1 MLQHARE
8 TRLNDKRLVDDFL
21 STRSEGRFR
30 SLYRRHSPGLY
41 QSIWRLVRGDE
52 TEAGELLQATWV
64 RALERLESFRWES
77 SLRSWLVGVAYNCFR
92 ESLRKESRM
101 VAVDALEI
109 DNLQVKANGKFD
121 IASAIDLERALCR
134 LPGGYR
140 EVFLL
145 HDLEGFT
152 HKEIGTQLN
161 IKEGTSKSQLSRA
174 RNALRVFLTEGGYTG
189 P

>member
-1 MLQHARE
+1 
-8 TRLNDKRLVDDFL
+8 
-21 STRSEGRFR
+21 
-30 SLYRRHSPGLY
+30 
-41 QSIWRLVRGDE
+41 
-52 TEAGELLQATWV
+52 
-64 RALERLESFRWES
+64 
-77 SLRSWLVGVAYNCFR
+77 
-92 ESLRKESRM
+92 M

-109 DNLQVKANGKFD
+109 DNLSVKANGSFD
-121 IASAIDLERALCR
+121 TAVAIDLERALCR

-152 HKEIGTQLN
+152 HKEIGAQLN